1 MRWPVDRHAT
11 PSAPETLMPN
21 TIATET
27 LFEGQYLRLK
37 RQGHWEYAERC
48 NAGCAVIVVALTPEN
63 KLLFVEQYRI
73 PIAARSIEMPAGL
86 VGDLSDTDAIEPPA
100 RREQLEDTGWQAETE
115 RKNVVEGTR
124 GAVRETLGGCRIK

>member
-48 NAGCAVIVVALTPEN
+48 NANCAVIVVALTPED
-63 KLLFVEQYRI
+63 KLLFVEQYRN
-73 PIAARSIEMPAGL
+73 PIGPRRTQMPAGP
-86 VGDLSDTDAIEPPA
+86 VGDHGEADNNQP
-100 RREQLEDTGWQAETE
+100 QAEKE
-115 RKNVVEGTR
+115 PGGEAPGRKV
-124 GAVRETLGGCRIK
+124 

>member
-48 NAGCAVIVVALTPEN
+48 NANCAAIVVALTPEDT
-63 KLLFVEQYRI
+63 LLFVEQYRI
-73 PIAARSIEMPAGL
+73 PIGARRLEMPDGQ
-86 VGDLSDTDAIEPPA
+86 VGDLGDADTIESAAP
-100 RREQLEDTGWQAETE
+100 
-115 RKNVVEGTR
+115 
-124 GAVRETLGGCRIK
+124 RETPVIGSGEGRERVVQ